1 MLMAAPL
8 LVDVAAHPPDPPWRP
23 PPATLEPATWAAL
36 TYGGVALGD
45 ARRTARLV
53 ATMSAVAAQPTASL
67 PQQLRA
73 PAALKATYRLL
84 HEADVSAPAILDPH
98 LTATRAAAQEQ
109 PLVLFVQDASH
120 LDYSAHRATTGL
132 GPLGDGR
139 KQGLI
144 LQSALAVL
152 PADGTVLGLAA
163 SEVFARVPAPRQG
176 ERTEERQQRPRE
188 SDVWARLVEQIGP
201 PPPGVQWVHVADRG
215 SDVFTFFAAC
225 RAQGTQVLLRAAQDR
240 CITTED
246 GELDYLCLTAR
257 DVVMQDSRPF
267 AVPARPKTSKHPART
282 ARTTTLAIAWTA
294 LTVEPPFHTRQ
305 QEPLPAW
312 VIHTWERDPP
322 PEEPEPLEWILLT
335 TVPTTTV
342 AEAWERVDW
351 YTRRWLV
358 EDFHQALK
366 TGCRMEQTQLR
377 DGTAIMRLVGMLS
390 PVAVRLL
397 QLRHAARTAPQQPA
411 TAVVEAR
418 VVQVVAHLTGQ
429 APALTCGQFWRSVA
443 RLGGH
448 QGRTGDGDP
457 GWRTVWRGW
466 QYVATILRGVE
477 LAADLPP
484 PKRCG

>member
-1 MLMAAPL
+1 MLAAPPL
-8 LVDVAAHPPDPPWRP
+8 PRPDRPAAAPPPLP
-23 PPATLEPATWAAL
+23 PPATLDPATWAAL
-36 TYGGVALGD
+36 TYGQAVLGD

-53 ATMSAVAAQPTASL
+53 ATMAAIAAQPTASL

-84 HEADVSAPAILDPH
+84 HEADVSAPALLDPH
-98 LTATRAAAQEQ
+98 LRATRAAAAEH
-109 PLVLFVQDASH
+109 PVVLFVQDASH

-139 KQGLI
+139 KQGLV
-144 LQSALAVL
+144 LQTALAVL
-152 PADGTVLGLAA
+152 PETGTVLGVAA
-163 SEVFARVPAPRQG
+163 SEVFARVPAPRPG
-176 ERTEERQQRPRE
+176 ERTDERQKRPRE
-188 SDVWARLVEQIGP
+188 SDVWARLVAQIGP
-201 PPPGVQWVHVADRG
+201 SPPGPTWVHVGDRG
-215 SDVFTFFAAC
+215 ADVFTFFAEC
-225 RAQGTQVLLRAAQDR
+225 RAHDTQVLLRAAQDR
-240 CITTED
+240 CVTTAT
-246 GELDYLCLTAR
+246 GELDYLCMAAR
-257 DVVMQDSRPF
+257 DVPMQDTRPF

-294 LTVEPPFHTRQ
+294 ITVEPPFHTRQ

-312 VIHTWERDPP
+312 LVHTWERDPP

-342 AEAWERVDW
+342 AEAWERVEW

-377 DGTAIMRLVGMLS
+377 DGAAIMRLVGLLS

-411 TAVVEAR
+411 AAVVGEQM
-418 VVQVVAHLTGQ
+418 VQVVAHLTGQ
-429 APALTCGQFWRSVA
+429 EPALSCAQFWRLVA
-443 RLGGH
+443 QLGGH
-448 QGRTGDGDP
+448 QGRKGDGDP
-457 GWRTVWRGW
+457 GWRSVWRGW
-466 QYVATILRGVE
+466 HYVATILRGVV
-477 LAADLPP
+477 LAADLAPP
-484 PKRCG
+484 